1 MVREIRMNVSP
12 ASIPSRIDAHDR
24 IPLNRYRPVPK
35 AHIEA
40 ASQRSRGVAQINGN
54 GLRPPGALL
63 PKPGRGKSGSRI
75 AAAPAA
81 AMRKGVGSSGS
92 APPVKLTVFGPWPDR
107 PVLLNIAA
115 RAPSGMLAAPL
126 QVTATGPLL
135 WGIRASMHPGTCR
148 SIRVLSS
155 LLVLL
160 VADLIQPLDIL
171 AIHHIRDRD
180 VAHGVGG
187 GRAMP
192 VFDTGGGPDHVTGL
206 DLTLGA
212 A

>member
-63 PKPGRGKSGSRI
+63 LKPGRGKSGSRI

-107 PVLLNIAA
+107 AVLLNIAVGPFRHA
-115 RAPSGMLAAPL
+115 RRSLRRS
-126 QVTATGPLL
+126 PLL
-135 WGIRASMHPGTCR
+135 VRCCGASAVRCPPGTCR

-160 VADLIQPLDIL
+160 VVDLFQPLDVL
-171 AIHHIRDRD
+171 
-180 VAHGVGG
+180 
-187 GRAMP
+187 
-192 VFDTGGGPDHVTGL
+192 
-206 DLTLGA
+206 
-212 A
+212 